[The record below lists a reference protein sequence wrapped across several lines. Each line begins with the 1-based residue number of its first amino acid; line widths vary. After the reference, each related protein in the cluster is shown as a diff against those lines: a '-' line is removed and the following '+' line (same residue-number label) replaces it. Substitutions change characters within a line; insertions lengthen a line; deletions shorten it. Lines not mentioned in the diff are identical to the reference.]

1 MGRADLASRS
11 LLPRVFHSS
20 RAARAAALCRACC
33 RKPDSRDTAA
43 RDATHVR
50 LHREG
55 AHSPA
60 QEQMKTNLSWL
71 LQLHQ
76 LSATRRRGTKNRRAA
91 WEKPFELLYNRSA
104 LLFPK
109 IPRSKSSG
117 MPFSAGRGVMSFF
130 FTTSV
135 TVDSLAFLPDLE
147 GDFWHSDVEIKGVRS

>member
-1 MGRADLASRS
+1 MGLQGGSCGPGRRQAHRAASCKVSATSQQPEVRRGHS
-11 LLPRVFHSS
+11 LLPWKRHTSS

-76 LSATRRRGTKNRRAA
+76 LSATRFVLMWK
-91 WEKPFELLYNRSA
+91 WISELNA
-104 LLFPK
+104 K
-109 IPRSKSSG
+109 KTNK
-117 MPFSAGRGVMSFF
+117 GRKDVKH
-130 FTTSV
+130 
-135 TVDSLAFLPDLE
+135 DLP
-147 GDFWHSDVEIKGVRS
+147 